1 MGAKQFAYVL
11 ITSLLFLKLALASSS
26 AETFE
31 IKFSPSGDVYRI
43 TLSEDRRLYD
53 CVLHN
58 VAIINRSNSPIVLQR
73 IELHLLRKGAVV
85 QSRYI
90 LSQDIESRAQRTF
103 TLYEQGALA
112 EAEKEFRLKELF
124 QNATLSRSN
133 RLEPNKGLLIS
144 GQYLQFGGDVEKIRV
159 VAVGNAGDGSV
170 VQSAAEISVIS
181 YQPKTKLNFPL
192 NGTWYVS
199 NATDVSGTHRWGI
212 GQEFAYDLVK
222 VDEEGNSG
230 KGDETKPE
238 SYYAYGQNVLAPAD
252 GTVYEI
258 RDEIDDTPMA
268 QLADDNPSV
277 LLKKLADYQTVLRK
291 RYGVRG
297 TDGNYII
304 MDHGNSEYS
313 VFDHLKK
320 GSLRVKRGDKVKRG
334 EIIAQVGQSG
344 LSTEPHLHYEVVS
357 NPDPLKQRG
366 LPIFFYELEGEE
378 GAKQLRLGQFI
389 KRAAEKK

>member
-1 MGAKQFAYVL
+1 MSTKQVGYILSIF
-11 ITSLLFLKLALASSS
+11 LLLLKLALASSS

-31 IKFSPSGDVYRI
+31 IKFSPRGEVYRL
-43 TLSEDRRLYD
+43 TLAEDQRLYD
-53 CVLHN
+53 CVLQN
-58 VAIINRSNSPIVLQR
+58 VVVINRSNNTIVLGR
-73 IELHLLRKGAVV
+73 VEFHLLRKGEIV

-90 LSQDIESRAQRTF
+90 PGPELDSRAQRIF
-103 TLYEQGALA
+103 ALNEQGALG

-124 QNATLSRSN
+124 QNATLSPSN
-133 RLEPNKGLLIS
+133 TLGPDRGLLIRH
-144 GQYLQFGGDVEKIRV
+144 QYLQFGADVERIRV

-170 VQSAAEISVIS
+170 VQSTAEITVSS
-181 YQPKTKLNFPL
+181 YQAKTKLNFPL

-199 NATDVSGTHRWGI
+199 NASDVSGSHRWGI

-252 GTVYEI
+252 GNVYET

-268 QLADDNPSV
+268 QLADDDPAVVN
-277 LLKKLADYQTVLRK
+277 KKLVAYQTVLRK

-334 EIIAQVGQSG
+334 QIIAQVGQSG

-357 NPDPLKQRG
+357 DPDPLKQRG
-366 LPIFFYELEGEE
+366 LPVFFYELEDEE
-378 GAKQLRLGQFI
+378 GPKQLRLGEFI
-389 KRAAEKK
+389 KRAAAKK

>member
-1 MGAKQFAYVL
+1 MLNVSPTERLRRQSRRGGESLLKAGYPYSS
-11 ITSLLFLKLALASSS
+11 ITSFLNLIAS
-26 AETFE
+26 AGKHP
-31 IKFSPSGDVYRI
+31 I
-43 TLSEDRRLYD
+43 
-53 CVLHN
+53 
-58 VAIINRSNSPIVLQR
+58 PIVLQR

-230 KGDETKPE
+230 MGDETKPE
-238 SYYAYGQNVLAPAD
+238 SYYAFGQNVLAPAD

>member
-1 MGAKQFAYVL
+1 MSAKQFAYVL

-31 IKFSPSGDVYRI
+31 IKFSPGGEVYRL

-58 VAIINRSNSPIVLQR
+58 VAVINRWNSPIVLQR
-73 IELHLLRKGAVV
+73 IELHLLRKGEVV

-90 LSQDIESRAQRTF
+90 LSQELESRAQRTF

-112 EAEKEFRLKELF
+112 EVEKEFRLKELF

-133 RLEPNKGLLIS
+133 KLEPNKGLLILN
-144 GQYLQFGGDVEKIRV
+144 QYLQFGGDVEKIRV
-159 VAVGNAGDGSV
+159 VAVGTAGDGSV

-199 NATDVSGTHRWGI
+199 NGTDVSGTHRWGI

-258 RDEIDDTPMA
+258 RDEIGDTPMA
-268 QLADDNPSV
+268 QLADDDPSV
-277 LLKKLADYQTVLRK
+277 VMKKLADYQTALRK

-304 MDHGNSEYS
+304 MDHGNGEYS

-334 EIIAQVGQSG
+334 DVIAQVGQSG

-366 LPIFFYELEGEE
+366 LPIVFYELEGEE
-378 GAKQLRLGQFI
+378 GAKQLRFGQFI
-389 KRAAEKK
+389 RRAAAKK

>member
-181 YQPKTKLNFPL
+181 YQPKTKFNFPL

-258 RDEIDDTPMA
+258 RDEIDDTTMA
-268 QLADDNPSV
+268 QLADDDPSV

>member
-1 MGAKQFAYVL
+1 MRAKQFAYVL
-11 ITSLLFLKLALASSS
+11 ITSLLFFKLALASSS

-31 IKFSPSGDVYRI
+31 IKFSPSGEVYR
-43 TLSEDRRLYD
+43 LSLNEDRRLYD

-58 VAIINRSNSPIVLQR
+58 VAIINRSNSHIVLQR
-73 IELHLLRKGAVV
+73 IELHLLRKGEVV

-90 LSQDIESRAQRTF
+90 LSQELESRAQRTF
-103 TLYEQGALA
+103 TLSEKGALA

-144 GQYLQFGGDVEKIRV
+144 NQYLQFGGDVDKIRV

-170 VQSAAEISVIS
+170 LRSAGEISLVN

-199 NATDVSGTHRWGI
+199 NATDVSGSHRWGI

-230 KGDETKPE
+230 KGDETKPQ

-252 GTVYEI
+252 GRVYEI

-268 QLADDNPSV
+268 QLVDDDPSV
-277 LLKKLADYQTVLRK
+277 VMKKLADYQTLLRK

-297 TDGNYII
+297 TDGNYVI
-304 MDHGNSEYS
+304 MDHGNGEYS

-320 GSLRVKRGDKVKRG
+320 GSLRVKRGDKLKRG
-334 EIIAQVGQSG
+334 DVIAQVGQSG

-357 NPDPLKQRG
+357 DPDPLKQRG

-378 GAKQLRLGQFI
+378 TAKQVRFGQFI

>member
-31 IKFSPSGDVYRI
+31 IKFSPGGEVYRLA
-43 TLSEDRRLYD
+43 LSEDRRLYD

-58 VAIINRSNSPIVLQR
+58 VAVINRSNSPIVLQR
-73 IELHLLRKGAVV
+73 IELHLLRKGEVV

-90 LSQDIESRAQRTF
+90 LSQELESRAQRTF

-144 GQYLQFGGDVEKIRV
+144 NQYLQFGGDVEKISV

-170 VQSAAEISVIS
+170 VRSAGEISLVS

-222 VDEEGNSG
+222 VDKEGNSG
-230 KGDETKPE
+230 QGDETKPE

-268 QLADDNPSV
+268 QLADNDPSV
-277 LLKKLADYQTVLRK
+277 VMKKLADYQTALRK

-304 MDHGNSEYS
+304 MDHGNGEYS

-320 GSLRVKRGDKVKRG
+320 GSLRVKRGDKVKPG
-334 EIIAQVGQSG
+334 DVIAQVGQSG
-344 LSTEPHLHYEVVS
+344 LSTEPHLHYEVV
-357 NPDPLKQRG
+357 NDPDPLKQRG
-366 LPIFFYELEGEE
+366 LPVFFYELEGEE
-378 GAKQLRLGQFI
+378 AAKQLRLGQFI
-389 KRAAEKK
+389 KRAAAKK

>member
-73 IELHLLRKGAVV
+73 VELHLLRKGAVV

-268 QLADDNPSV
+268 QLADDDPSV

-320 GSLRVKRGDKVKRG
+320 SSLRVKRGDKVKRG

>member
-31 IKFSPSGDVYRI
+31 LKFSPSGDVYRI

-230 KGDETKPE
+230 MGDETKPE
-238 SYYAYGQNVLAPAD
+238 SYYAFGQNVLAPAD

>member
-1 MGAKQFAYVL
+1 MGAKHFAYVL
-11 ITSLLFLKLALASSS
+11 MIFLLFLKLALASSS

-31 IKFSPSGDVYRI
+31 IKFSPGGEVYRV
-43 TLSEDRRLYD
+43 TLAQDRGLYD

-58 VAIINRSNSPIVLQR
+58 VVVINRSNSPIVLRR
-73 IELHLLRKGAVV
+73 IELHLLRKAEVV

-90 LSQDIESRAQRTF
+90 LGQDLESRAQRTF
-103 TLYEQGALA
+103 TLNEQGALA
-112 EAEKEFRLKELF
+112 EAEKEFRMKELF
-124 QNATLSRSN
+124 QNATLSPSN
-133 RLEPNKGLLIS
+133 TLEPNKGLLIS
-144 GQYLQFGGDVEKIRV
+144 NQYLQFAGDVEKIRV

-170 VQSAAEISVIS
+170 VQSTAEIAVIS
-181 YQPKTKLNFPL
+181 YQTKTKLGFPL

-199 NATDVSGTHRWGI
+199 NAPDVSGSHRWGI
-212 GQEFAYDLVK
+212 GEEFAYDLVK
-222 VDEEGNSG
+222 ADEEGNSG

-252 GTVYEI
+252 GTVYET

-268 QLADDNPSV
+268 QLADDDPSAV
-277 LLKKLADYQTVLRK
+277 NKKLAAYQTALRK

-334 EIIAQVGQSG
+334 ETIAQVGQSG

-357 NPDPLKQRG
+357 DPDPLKQRG
-366 LPIFFYELEGEE
+366 LPVFFYELEGEE
-378 GAKQLRLGQFI
+378 GAKQLRFGQFI
-389 KRAAEKK
+389 RRAPAKE